1 MKSIFRT
8 VFYLRNNYVNKE
20 GKTPVM
26 LRIYLNNERLCIG
39 SSGVAVEQ
47 NQWYST
53 RERVKGRNTEALSMN
68 LQLDSIQNDLQT
80 IYRKLEMTND
90 LCLER
95 IKSEYLGRQ
104 DNVCTLMQ
112 LFEKHNTDI
121 LEQVG
126 VSVSVATL
134 QKYNVCKKH
143 FAAFLYEKY
152 KRNDIRLSELT
163 FTVIHDFDVYLRT
176 TARQNPNTA
185 TKTMKTFKTITIQG
199 RKMDVL
205 NHDPFINH
213 HFHLELVDRGLLYYS
228 LNIGD
233 KEYWANVKEH
243 KDYEEALYTI
253 ESTKPKDLKRGVRQ

>member
-1 MKSIFRT
+1 MEVHSIHLGDKIPFDVEQFPMNPATIKNSQCMKSIFRT
-8 VFYLRNNYVNKE
+8 VFYLRSNYVNKE

-39 SSGVAVEQ
+39 SAGVAVEQ
-47 NQWYST
+47 NQWDST

-80 IYRKLEMTND
+80 IYRKLEMTDD

-121 LEQVG
+121 QEQVG

-134 QKYNVCKKH
+134 KKYNVCKKH
-143 FAAFLYEKY
+143 FAAFLNEK
-152 KRNDIRLSELT
+152 
-163 FTVIHDFDVYLRT
+163 
-176 TARQNPNTA
+176 
-185 TKTMKTFKTITIQG
+185 
-199 RKMDVL
+199 
-205 NHDPFINH
+205 
-213 HFHLELVDRGLLYYS
+213 
-228 LNIGD
+228 
-233 KEYWANVKEH
+233 
-243 KDYEEALYTI
+243 
-253 ESTKPKDLKRGVRQ
+253 